1 MRDDDL
7 DFVVTHFLDPRGD
20 VVYRDFVASVEAA
33 ADGGD
38 DEPAAPAPHRQ
49 TRADAGDV
57 LRDALK
63 AQVRAGV
70 DYRAAFE
77 KEDGAYSGV
86 LSSDAFARV
95 LRALGCRLDASD
107 LDALENRYR
116 AATRGG
122 VHYVELLNGV
132 LPVRPEAGEAW
143 RERDLFAAMD
153 LDGDG
158 WVEYPEFL
166 VFVKDPCHA
175 FLEQKVRYL
184 SHKRKLTPRDAADAL
199 ADVDGNGARLA
210 ARFDPSE
217 DGNVDGGRFLR
228 FLKGDSE
235 AGGAADAP
243 PGLRA
248 LRSAIDRL
256 AERRGRA
263 PDYARVFDDFDAD
276 GSGKL
281 EPREFKRALK
291 ALGFEDLGADD
302 VRTPSRPSTATA
314 TAKSTSASSWPSPRA
329 AGARTRSGRTGSSAP
344 CARSSSASAGRRS
357 CGGPSGHGRER
368 LGKLSRRELGRA
380 LDDLGFRLDRADVDA
395 LMARFDRDGDG
406 KVSWKEFVAFAEGG
420 GAALLEGDVD
430 DVLDRLKN
438 AVADAKRDGLKVADC
453 FDAFDRDGSGD
464 VDEREFQR
472 A

>member
-20 VVYRDFVASVEAA
+20 VVYRDFVASVEA
-33 ADGGD
+33 GGRRRRR
-38 DEPAAPAPHRQ
+38 ASARRRTA

-86 LSSDAFARV
+86 LSSDAS
-95 LRALGCRLDASD
+95 ALLSRPRLPPRRRIST
-107 LDALENRYR
+107 LENRYR

-158 WVEYPEFL
+158 WVEYPVPGL
-166 VFVKDPCHA
+166 RQDPCA

-199 ADVDGNGARLA
+199 ADVDGNGSGLIGARDFGVVLDRLGVDLAAWRRARLA

-217 DGNVDGGRFLR
+217 DGNVDGGR
-228 FLKGDSE
+228 
-235 AGGAADAP
+235 
-243 PGLRA
+243 
-248 LRSAIDRL
+248 AIDR
-256 AERRGRA
+256 RGGPRGA

-302 VRTPSRPSTATA
+302 VRDAVAAFDGGGDGKVDFREFVAFA
-314 TAKSTSASSWPSPRA
+314 AGGGREDEADEQAAASSA
-329 AGARTRSGRTGSSAP
+329 
-344 CARSSSASAGRRS
+344 
-357 CGGPSGHGRER
+357 
-368 LGKLSRRELGRA
+368 A

-406 KVSWKEFVAFAEGG
+406 KVSWKEFVAFADGG
-420 GAALLEGDVD
+420 GAA
-430 DVLDRLKN
+430 R
-438 AVADAKRDGLKVADC
+438 C
-453 FDAFDRDGSGD
+453 S
-464 VDEREFQR
+464 R
-472 A
+472 ATSTTSSTG